1 VQEITSLIIRNIC
14 TSSKTHVRL
23 VHTEGHAHNVTRKL
37 THVALHASYKTRV
50 HASWAVNRL
59 VKSLPSEE
67 MRNLDEYGAVEVL
80 AKALRMECEVELIYS
95 SLEALY
101 KILFICRE
109 TAVVKFEELHGEE
122 TLNDLL
128 YHQDEEIRLHSM
140 DLLVEFFDCESI
152 CSSEDE
158 DELSCGLREHDESF
172 SFSLPSKQLFPTDC
186 SMEGPPETPA
196 RRFGGFVSSP
206 NVLDMSI
213 GETAHI

>member
-1 VQEITSLIIRNIC
+1 
-14 TSSKTHVRL
+14 
-23 VHTEGHAHNVTRKL
+23 
-37 THVALHASYKTRV
+37 
-50 HASWAVNRL
+50 
-59 VKSLPSEE
+59 
-67 MRNLDEYGAVEVL
+67 MRNLDAYGAVEVL

-95 SLEALY
+95 SLEELY

-128 YHQDEEIRLHSM
+128 YHHDNEIHHLSKG
-140 DLLVEFFDCESI
+140 LLSEFFDYESI
-152 CSSEDE
+152 YSSEDE
-158 DELSCGLREHDESF
+158 DEFSCGLREHDESF

-196 RRFGGFVSSP
+196 RRFGGVVSSP

-213 GETAHI
+213 GETAQI